1 MIPKYLRREW
11 QTEINPEPPHIN
23 SEQHGI
29 LGIGLLHTEST
40 NDPYLDPLEYFKE
53 QILDNI

>member
-11 QTEINPEPPHIN
+11 QTEINQEPPYIN

-29 LGIGLLHTEST
+29 SGIGLSYIEYTI
-40 NDPYLDPLEYFKE
+40 DPYLDPLEYFKE

>member
-11 QTEINPEPPHIN
+11 LTEINPEPPHIN

-29 LGIGLLHTEST
+29 SGIGLLHTEST
-40 NDPYLDPLEYFKE
+40 IDPYLDPLEYFKE

>member
-11 QTEINPEPPHIN
+11 QTETNQEPPYIN

-29 LGIGLLHTEST
+29 SGIGLLYTEST
-40 NDPYLDPLEYFKE
+40 IDPYLDPLEYFKE
-53 QILDNI
+53 QIFDNI

>member
-11 QTEINPEPPHIN
+11 QTEINQEPPHIN

-29 LGIGLLHTEST
+29 SGIGLLYTES
-40 NDPYLDPLEYFKE
+40 NIDPYLDPLEYFKE